1 MISARMSTSPVFGS
15 SSASR
20 TDSPA
25 ARPFPIRPAEPIAA
39 RQRKSPLSKQRFGSA
54 SRAPLH
60 FPSASAASVDNPW
73 SGHESWTQ
81 ASLEWKEG
89 DPSNFTLGILGDL
102 HIDPRDLTHSY
113 EGREHM
119 KRILKRSANPF
130 LVSLGDLGE
139 SKDCTE
145 SKQLYA
151 GTSECFRVVREFL
164 DGFETK

>member
-1 MISARMSTSPVFGS
+1 
-15 SSASR
+15 
-20 TDSPA
+20 
-25 ARPFPIRPAEPIAA
+25 
-39 RQRKSPLSKQRFGSA
+39 
-54 SRAPLH
+54 
-60 FPSASAASVDNPW
+60 
-73 SGHESWTQ
+73 
-81 ASLEWKEG
+81 
-89 DPSNFTLGILGDL
+89 
-102 HIDPRDLTHSY
+102 
-113 EGREHM
+113 M